1 MILSAIDLATSM
13 PTPIPVGSFSSRV
26 LVTGASGFVGK
37 ALVRR
42 LTMDG
47 HAVTGLSRS
56 AGQRYE
62 DAAPLLAG
70 HDCLVHLAARVHVM
84 SDTAQ
89 DPLAAFRAANV
100 TLAENLARQAAMAG
114 VRRFVLISSVKVNG
128 EATLPGQPLTEQQA
142 AAPQDAYGVSK
153 MEAEQGLR
161 QIAAQT
167 GMELVIVRPP
177 LVYGPG
183 VRANFAAL
191 FRAVARG
198 IPLPLACIDNRRS
211 LVALDNLLDFI
222 VTCIGH
228 RAAADQTFLVSDGED
243 LSTPEL
249 VRRMARALD
258 RPARLVPVPL
268 WLLDAGAR
276 LLGKQDRLQ
285 RLSGT
290 LQLDIS
296 KARDMLGW
304 QPPVT
309 VDEGLRRTLADKLS

>member
-1 MILSAIDLATSM
+1 M
-13 PTPIPVGSFSSRV
+13 PSDSFASRV
-26 LVTGASGFVGK
+26 LVTGASGFVGE
-37 ALVRR
+37 ALLGR
-42 LTMDG
+42 LTAAG
-47 HAVTGLSRS
+47 HAVTGISRHS
-56 AGQRYE
+56 GQAAPSGLYGVQRYE
-62 DAAPLLAG
+62 DAAPLMAG
-70 HDCLVHLAARVHVM
+70 HTCLVHLAARVHVM
-84 SDTAQ
+84 NDKEP

-100 TLAENLARQAAMAG
+100 TLTENLARQAAGAG
-114 VRRFVLISSVKVNG
+114 VRRFVFISSVKVNG
-128 EATLPGQPLTEQQA
+128 EATLPGQPFTEQDA
-142 AAPQDAYGVSK
+142 VAPQDAYGLSK

-167 GMELVIVRPP
+167 GMELVIIRPP

-191 FRAVARG
+191 MRTVSRG

-228 RAAADQTFLVSDGED
+228 PAAANQTFLVSDGED

-249 VRRMARALD
+249 VRRMARAVG
-258 RPARLVPVPL
+258 RPARLLPVPL
-268 WLLDAGAR
+268 WLLQAGAR
-276 LLGKQDRLQ
+276 IMGKEDRLQ
-285 RLSGT
+285 RLSGN

-296 KARDMLGW
+296 KARSLLGW

-309 VDEGLRRTLADKLS
+309 VDEGLRRTLADNLP

>member
-1 MILSAIDLATSM
+1 M
-13 PTPIPVGSFSSRV
+13 PAASFASRV
-26 LVTGASGFVGK
+26 LVTGANGFVGR

-42 LTMDG
+42 LTGAGFLVTQVPRSTGQAATPGLYSAGNYDDMAPLMSG
-47 HAVTGLSRS
+47 HAS
-56 AGQRYE
+56 
-62 DAAPLLAG
+62 
-70 HDCLVHLAARVHVM
+70 LVHLAARVHVM
-84 SDTAQ
+84 NDAAH

-100 TLAENLARQAAMAG
+100 ILAENLARQAAASG
-114 VRRFVLISSVKVNG
+114 VKRFVFISSIKVNG
-128 EATLPGQPLTEQQA
+128 EATLPGRPFTEQDA
-142 AAPQDAYGVSK
+142 AAPQDAYSISK

-191 FRAVARG
+191 MRAVERG
-198 IPLPLACIDNRRS
+198 VPLPLGSIDNRRS

-222 VTCIGH
+222 VTCIH
-228 RAAADQTFLVSDGED
+228 HPAAAHQNFLVSDGED

-249 VRRMARALD
+249 IRRIARAVG
-258 RPARLVPVPL
+258 RPARLLPVPL
-268 WLLDAGAR
+268 WVLRAGA
-276 LLGKQDRLQ
+276 LVLGKQDKLQ
-285 RLSGT
+285 RLCGN

-296 KARDMLGW
+296 KARGLLGW

-309 VDEGLRRTLADKLS
+309 VEEGLRRALADDHS

>member
-1 MILSAIDLATSM
+1 M
-13 PTPIPVGSFSSRV
+13 PADSFASRV
-26 LVTGASGFVGK
+26 LVTGANGFVGA

-42 LTMDG
+42 LQASG
-47 HAVTGLSRS
+47 HEVCGVSRS
-56 AGQRYE
+56 GEAASSGLHCVRRYE
-62 DAAPLLAG
+62 DAAPLMAG
-70 HDCLVHLAARVHVM
+70 QACLVHLAARVHVM
-84 SDTAQ
+84 NDAEQ

-100 TLAENLARQAAMAG
+100 TLTENLARQAAAAG
-114 VRRFVLISSVKVNG
+114 VRRFVFISSIKVNG
-128 EATLPGQPLTEQQA
+128 EATLPGRPFTENDA
-142 AAPQDAYGVSK
+142 SAPQDAYGISK

-161 QIAAQT
+161 QIAAET

-191 FRAVARG
+191 LRAVARG

-228 RAAADQTFLVSDGED
+228 PAAANQTFLVSDGED

-249 VRRMARALD
+249 VRRMARAVG
-258 RPARLVPVPL
+258 RPARLIPVPV
-268 WLLDAGAR
+268 WLLVAGAR
-276 LLGKQDRLQ
+276 LLGKQDQLQ
-285 RLSGT
+285 RLSGN

-296 KARDMLGW
+296 KARDLLGW

-309 VDEGLRRTLADKLS
+309 VDEGLGRTLADNRP

>member
-1 MILSAIDLATSM
+1 M
-13 PTPIPVGSFSSRV
+13 PAVSFASRV
-26 LVTGASGFVGK
+26 LVTGANGFVGR

-42 LTMDG
+42 LTGAGHLVTQVPRSTGQAAPPGLYSAGNYDDLAPLMVG
-47 HAVTGLSRS
+47 HAS
-56 AGQRYE
+56 
-62 DAAPLLAG
+62 
-70 HDCLVHLAARVHVM
+70 LVHLAARVHVM
-84 SDTAQ
+84 NDAAH

-100 TLAENLARQAAMAG
+100 ILAENLARQAAASG
-114 VRRFVLISSVKVNG
+114 VKRFVFISSIKVNG
-128 EATLPGQPLTEQQA
+128 EATLPGRPFTEQDA
-142 AAPQDAYGVSK
+142 AAPQDVYSISK

-191 FRAVARG
+191 MRAVERG
-198 IPLPLACIDNRRS
+198 VPLPLGSIDNRRS

-222 VTCIGH
+222 VTCIH
-228 RAAADQTFLVSDGED
+228 HPAAAHQNFLVSDGED

-249 VRRMARALD
+249 IRRMARAVG
-258 RPARLVPVPL
+258 RPARLLPVPL
-268 WLLDAGAR
+268 WVLRAGA
-276 LLGKQDRLQ
+276 LVLGKQDKLQ
-285 RLSGT
+285 RLCGN

-296 KARDMLGW
+296 KARGLLGW

-309 VDEGLRRTLADKLS
+309 VEEGLRRTLADNQS

>member
-1 MILSAIDLATSM
+1 MIEPILADSLA
-13 PTPIPVGSFSSRV
+13 SRV
-26 LVTGASGFVGK
+26 LVTGANGFVGQ

-42 LTMDG
+42 LTGAGYVVTKVARRSDQAATLRGGGVGNDEDLTPLMAG
-47 HAVTGLSRS
+47 HAS
-56 AGQRYE
+56 
-62 DAAPLLAG
+62 
-70 HDCLVHLAARVHVM
+70 LVHLAALVHVM
-84 SDTAQ
+84 NDAEQ

-100 TLAENLARQAAMAG
+100 ILAENLARQAAAAG
-114 VRRFVLISSVKVNG
+114 VRRFVFISSIKVNG
-128 EATLPGQPLTEQQA
+128 EATLPGQPFTEQCA
-142 AAPQDAYGVSK
+142 DAPQDAYAISK

-191 FRAVARG
+191 MRAVERG
-198 IPLPLACIDNRRS
+198 VPLPLGSIDNRRS

-222 VTCIGH
+222 VTCIH
-228 RAAADQTFLVSDGED
+228 HPAAAHQNFLVSDGED

-249 VRRMARALD
+249 IRRMARAVG
-258 RPARLVPVPL
+258 RPARLLPVPL
-268 WLLDAGAR
+268 WVLRAGA
-276 LLGKQDRLQ
+276 LVLGKQDKLQ
-285 RLSGT
+285 RLCGN

-296 KARDMLGW
+296 KARGLLGW

-309 VDEGLRRTLADKLS
+309 VEEGLRRALADNHS

>member
-1 MILSAIDLATSM
+1 MLVDSL
-13 PTPIPVGSFSSRV
+13 SSRV
-26 LVTGASGFVGK
+26 LVTGASGFVGG

-42 LTMDG
+42 LTAGG
-47 HAVTGLSRS
+47 HAVTGISRS
-56 AGQRYE
+56 SGQDSPPGLRCVQRYE
-62 DAAPLLAG
+62 DVAPLMAG
-70 HDCLVHLAARVHVM
+70 HTCLVHLAARVHVM
-84 SDTAQ
+84 NDAAS

-100 TLAENLARQAAMAG
+100 TLAGNLARQAAAAG
-114 VRRFVLISSVKVNG
+114 VRRFVFVSSIKVNG
-128 EATLPGQPLTEQQA
+128 DATLPGQPFTEEDV
-142 AAPQDAYGVSK
+142 AAPRDAYGISK

-161 QIAAQT
+161 QIAAET

-191 FRAVARG
+191 LRAVARG
-198 IPLPLACIDNRRS
+198 VPLPLACIDNRRS

-228 RAAADQTFLVSDGED
+228 PAAAGQTFLVSDGED

-249 VRRMARALD
+249 VRRMARAVG
-258 RPARLVPVPL
+258 RPARLLPVPL
-268 WLLDAGAR
+268 WVLSAGAR
-276 LLGKQDRLQ
+276 VLGRQDRLQ
-285 RLSGT
+285 RLCGN

-296 KARDMLGW
+296 KARGLLGW

-309 VDEGLRRTLADKLS
+309 VDEGLRRSLTDNLP

>member
-1 MILSAIDLATSM
+1 MLADSLA
-13 PTPIPVGSFSSRV
+13 SRV
-26 LVTGASGFVGK
+26 LVTGANGFVGQ

-42 LTMDG
+42 LTG
-47 HAVTGLSRS
+47 AGYVVTKVARS
-56 AGQRYE
+56 SGQ
-62 DAAPLLAG
+62 AAPLGRGGVGNDEDLTPLMAG
-70 HDCLVHLAARVHVM
+70 HASLVHLAARVHVM
-84 SDTAQ
+84 NDAAQ

-100 TLAENLARQAAMAG
+100 ILTENLARQAAAAG
-114 VRRFVLISSVKVNG
+114 VRRFVFISSIKVNG
-128 EATLPGQPLTEQQA
+128 EATLPGRPFTEQDA
-142 AAPQDAYGVSK
+142 DAPQDAYGISK

-191 FRAVARG
+191 MRAVARG
-198 IPLPLACIDNRRS
+198 LPLPLGSIDNRRS

-222 VTCIGH
+222 VTCIRH
-228 RAAADQTFLVSDGED
+228 PAAAHQNFLVSDGED

-249 VRRMARALD
+249 IRRMARAVG
-258 RPARLVPVPL
+258 RPARLLPVPL
-268 WLLDAGAR
+268 WLLKAGA
-276 LLGKQDRLQ
+276 LVLGKQDQLQ
-285 RLSGT
+285 RLCGN

-296 KARDMLGW
+296 KARGLLGW

-309 VDEGLRRTLADKLS
+309 VEEGLRRTLADHLP